1 MKNIFALS
9 IILIIVG
16 LNIQAQTLEDAN
28 KLYADKKYDV
38 AAEIFF
44 QHYRF
49 NEAINAWQMQ
59 TDLLLNN
66 KKPQIA
72 AADSIKPLIARAQR
86 AARMVARCENIQI
99 IDSVIVDKI
108 NFLNVYLLGEE
119 SGTLVKTTGS
129 IVYENPLKDR
139 RYFGKKD
146 ETGCFRLN
154 TQVKISEEW
163 LEERPLNLLSDSTAD
178 DNFPFV
184 LPDGLTIYYA
194 STGNESIG
202 GYDLYVSRYNM
213 NTDSYLA
220 PNQLG
225 MPFNSIYNDYMLAI
239 DEENEIG
246 YFATDR
252 FQPEDKIVVYTFI
265 PQEEFKPLEIEDEQ
279 LLIDRAKINS
289 IRDTWVQE
297 KDYQAH
303 INSLKN
309 SIEKAQQKIRK
320 DFTFVVNDNIV
331 YYLLSEFDS
340 DAAKKS
346 FLESKN
352 LKEKIDSLE
361 NQLDIQRQE
370 YAQGN
375 AGKKQSLTASILT
388 NEKQL
393 ENLYITYKKTVTDAR
408 NLEIKY
414 LRNKDKN

>member
-1 MKNIFALS
+1 MKNGFSLS
-9 IILIIVG
+9 IILILTG
-16 LNIQAQTLEDAN
+16 FNLHAQTLEDAN
-28 KLYADKKYDV
+28 KLYEDKKYNA

-49 NEAINAWQMQ
+49 NEAINAYRMQ

-86 AARMVARCENIQI
+86 AARMVARSENIQI
-99 IDSVIVDKI
+99 IDSVIVDKTD
-108 NFLNVYLLGEE
+108 FLKVYLLGEE
-119 SGTLVKTTGS
+119 SGTLEKTNGS
-129 IVYENPLKDR
+129 IVYENQLKDR

-146 ETGCFRLN
+146 ENGCLRLN
-154 TQVKISEEW
+154 TQIKIGKDWS
-163 LEERPLNLLSDSTAD
+163 EERPLNLPSDSIAD
-178 DNFPFV
+178 DNFPFL

-213 NTDSYLA
+213 NTDAYLA
-220 PNQLG
+220 PNQMG

-252 FQPEDKIVVYTFI
+252 FQPEDKVVVYTFI
-265 PQEEFKPLEIEDEQ
+265 PQEEFTPLEIEDEQ
-279 LLIDRAKINS
+279 TLIDRAKITS
-289 IRDTWVQE
+289 IRDTWIQD

-303 INSLKN
+303 INKQKS
-309 SIEKAQQKIRK
+309 SIEKERKKIKK
-320 DFTFVVNDNIV
+320 DFFFAINDNIV
-331 YYLLSEFDS
+331 YYTLNDFDS

-346 FLESKN
+346 FLEAKN
-352 LKEKIDSLE
+352 VKEKIDSME
-361 NQLDIQRQE
+361 DQLDVQRQE

-375 AGKKQSLTASILT
+375 ADRKQSISSSILS
-388 NEKQL
+388 NEKRL
-393 ENLYITYKKTVTDAR
+393 EDLYIRYKKAVMDTR

-414 LRNKDKN
+414 LRTKN